1 LFAVAERWSPPFAAL
16 HASYP
21 AEATMH
27 SMPMFGFF
35 DVILAGIVGLVVLIA
50 VVMTLPDLIRTMK
63 IHAM

>member
-1 LFAVAERWSPPFAAL
+1 
-16 HASYP
+16 
-21 AEATMH
+21 MH

-35 DVILAGIVGLVVLIA
+35 DVILAGIIGLIVLIA

>member
-1 LFAVAERWSPPFAAL
+1 
-16 HASYP
+16 
-21 AEATMH
+21 MH

-35 DVILAGIVGLVVLIA
+35 DVILAGIVGLIVLIA

>member
-1 LFAVAERWSPPFAAL
+1 
-16 HASYP
+16 
-21 AEATMH
+21 MH

-35 DVILAGIVGLVVLIA
+35 DVILAGIVGLIVLIV

>member
-1 LFAVAERWSPPFAAL
+1 LRRPKSVAAL
-16 HASYP
+16 LSPARILT

-35 DVILAGIVGLVVLIA
+35 DVILAGIIGLIVLIA